1 MCEHISE
8 TEINADNAENEALK
22 YKMAEFMEN
31 KVGEY
36 FNGKIIYVHSKYVII
51 KLENGICGLAHISTI
66 KNGGYY
72 FDEHDYVVKSKNNKI
87 TYKLGDYV
95 RIKVVEVNKDFG
107 KINFRI
113 TENLNNFKN
122 KDSDE
127 NEKIKKL
134 TRD

>member
-1 MCEHISE
+1 
-8 TEINADNAENEALK
+8 
-22 YKMAEFMEN
+22 MATN
-31 KVGEY
+31 
-36 FNGKIIYVHSKYVII
+36 S
-51 KLENGICGLAHISTI
+51 
-66 KNGGYY
+66 
-72 FDEHDYVVKSKNNKI
+72 
-87 TYKLGDYV
+87 GDYV

>member
-1 MCEHISE
+1 MV
-8 TEINADNAENEALK
+8 
-22 YKMAEFMEN
+22 EFMEN

-72 FDEHDYVVKSKNNKI
+72 FDEHDYVIKSKNNKI

-122 KDSDE
+122 RNNNESEK
-127 NEKIKKL
+127 EKIKTLK
-134 TRD
+134 RD